1 MDDKLLKA
9 HSRGLLSC
17 SAAIRWRPRVRK
29 EGAQTPCLWFHAFL
43 DDVPFAEAL
52 LQQPSFCPDRHLP
65 ELEMDGH
72 ASELLCNPGAPPN
85 LKNRHHPPAG
95 GCRTTGTWTDLQA
108 YPHSNLPVE
117 PSRGGGAELQHYIPA
132 MGPRLPLKKRKV
144 RKSDEDHLWRK
155 EQKFFQPFLRTTA
168 ENLAKAAIL
177 YEWKLADTGK

>member
-52 LQQPSFCPDRHLP
+52 LRRPSFCTDRHLP

-72 ASELLCNPGAPPN
+72 ASELLCTQELLLTSKIATTHRQVDGGQPERGQTSKFIPTRTCQWN
-85 LKNRHHPPAG
+85 PAG
-95 GCRTTGTWTDLQA
+95 GTGVTTL
-108 YPHSNLPVE
+108 HSRYGSTSAFE
-117 PSRGGGAELQHYIPA
+117 EEKSE
-132 MGPRLPLKKRKV
+132 KV
-144 RKSDEDHLWRK
+144 RRRPPVA
-155 EQKFFQPFLRTTA
+155 QRA
-168 ENLAKAAIL
+168 EIL
-177 YEWKLADTGK
+177 PTFPQNHG